1 MSRVPAVDDDDI
13 DGPSNQSGD
22 GEDGGD
28 VSIGSELTAARERA
42 DMTIEQLSAAT
53 RIRTGLLVAM
63 EADDFS
69 RCGGN
74 FYARGHIRSIARVVK
89 ADPVPLLA
97 TFDAEHSVEEEKSR
111 REERA
116 VVKRP
121 SLHPARPRWAVV
133 VGAILVGL
141 MGWGM
146 VRLFTLPSDIE
157 ANASKTAG
165 NTPAVTTPVTPK
177 PTPKPTPTATS
188 KPPKPPVPTYVKL
201 VLTAKGDGSYVTL
214 RNSKGK
220 RLFQGMVGPGVTQTI
235 TNKGIVRVSI
245 GVPANLVLSLNGQR
259 LRTTLYRFT
268 VKPDGTIVKPS

>member
-1 MSRVPAVDDDDI
+1 M
-13 DGPSNQSGD
+13 
-22 GEDGGD
+22 
-28 VSIGSELTAARERA
+28 SIGSELTAARERA

-89 ADPVPLLA
+89 ADPAPLLA
-97 TFDAEHSVEEEKSR
+97 TFDAEHAVEEEKSR

-157 ANASKTAG
+157 ANASKSAST
-165 NTPAVTTPVTPK
+165 TPAVTTPVVSKSTPTPKATPK
-177 PTPKPTPTATS
+177 P
-188 KPPKPPVPTYVKL
+188 PPKPPAPTHVKL

-245 GVPANLVLSLNGQR
+245 GAPANLVLSLNGER

-268 VKPDGTIVKPS
+268 VKPDGTIVKSS

>member
-1 MSRVPAVDDDDI
+1 MAMSTDRGDTP
-13 DGPSNQSGD
+13 GD

-42 DMTIEQLSAAT
+42 DMSIEQLSAAT

-89 ADPVPLLA
+89 ADPAPLLA
-97 TFDAEHSVEEEKSR
+97 AFDAEHAAEEEKSR

-116 VVKRP
+116 AVKGP
-121 SLHPARPRWAVV
+121 TLHPARPRWAVV
-133 VGAILVGL
+133 VGAILVSL

-157 ANASKTAG
+157 ANASKTA
-165 NTPAVTTPVTPK
+165 TTTATVTT
-177 PTPKPTPTATS
+177 PTPKPTPTVRPTRTPT
-188 KPPKPPVPTYVKL
+188 KKPPVLKTKL
-201 VLTAKGDGSYVTL
+201 TLTAKGDGTYLTV
-214 RNSKGK
+214 RDKNNK
-220 RLFQGMVGPGVTQTI
+220 RLFQGHLGPGIAQSVTSTGDIRI
-235 TNKGIVRVSI
+235 TVGN
-245 GVPANLVLSLNGQR
+245 PANLVVTLNGKHID
-259 LRTTLYRFT
+259 TKLYRFYAH
-268 VKPDGTIVKPS
+268 PNGTLSKNPTS

>member
-1 MSRVPAVDDDDI
+1 MVPAVRWPMTCSSDE
-13 DGPSNQSGD
+13 

-89 ADPVPLLA
+89 ADPAPLLA
-97 TFDAEHSVEEEKSR
+97 SFDAEHGVEEEKSR

-116 VVKRP
+116 AVKKP
-121 SLHPARPRWAVV
+121 KLNPARPRWAVV
-133 VGAILVGL
+133 VGAILVSL

-157 ANASKTAG
+157 ANASKTA
-165 NTPAVTTPVTPK
+165 TTSATVTTPT
-177 PTPKPTPTATS
+177 PTPKPKPTVKPS
-188 KPPKPPVPTYVKL
+188 KHPSSTKPPVLLTRL
-201 VLTAKGDGSYVTL
+201 TMTAKGDGTYLTVRDRTNRKLFQGRLSPGIAQSVTSAGDIRVTVGNPGNL
-214 RNSKGK
+214 VVVLNGK
-220 RLFQGMVGPGVTQTI
+220 RLPTKLYKFTAHP
-235 TNKGIVRVSI
+235 
-245 GVPANLVLSLNGQR
+245 NG
-259 LRTTLYRFT
+259 TLGKT
-268 VKPDGTIVKPS
+268 ASGS

>member
-1 MSRVPAVDDDDI
+1 MVSTARLPMTCSSDE
-13 DGPSNQSGD
+13 

-53 RIRTGLLVAM
+53 RIRSGLLIAM

-89 ADPVPLLA
+89 ADPAPLLA
-97 TFDAEHSVEEEKSR
+97 TFDAEHAVEEEKSR

-116 VVKRP
+116 AVKKPR
-121 SLHPARPRWAVV
+121 LNPARPRWAVV
-133 VGAILVGL
+133 VGAILVSL

-157 ANASKTAG
+157 ANASKTA
-165 NTPAVTTPVTPK
+165 TTTATVTTPTPKATPK
-177 PTPKPTPTATS
+177 PSAKPTK
-188 KPPKPPVPTYVKL
+188 KPSSPKPPALKTKL
-201 VLTAKGDGSYVTL
+201 TLLARGDGTYLTVRDRTN
-214 RNSKGK
+214 R
-220 RLFQGMVGPGVTQTI
+220 RLFQGRLSPGIAQSVTSAGDIHVTVG
-235 TNKGIVRVSI
+235 N
-245 GVPANLVLSLNGQR
+245 PANLVVLLNGKQ
-259 LRTTLYRFT
+259 LSTKLYKFTAHPNGSLSKTTT
-268 VKPDGTIVKPS
+268 KS